1 MINVND
7 FKIGITILLD
17 GNLFQILEF
26 LHVKPGKG
34 GAFVRTKLKNLKTK
48 SIIDYTFNAG
58 IKVERALVTKK
69 QMQYLYNTEEEYVFM
84 DKDTYEQISLTK
96 DKVKDVLKYLKE
108 NGEVEVVSYDNEIIA
123 LNLPEKIEL
132 IVNDTEPAIKG
143 NTVSNAT
150 KDAVLETGLSLRVPL
165 FIEQGDIVIIS
176 TKDGKYISR
185 K

>member
-7 FKIGITILLD
+7 FKTGITILLD

-108 NGEVEVVSYDNEIIA
+108 NGGVEVVSHDNEIIA

>member
-7 FKIGITILLD
+7 FKTGITILLD